1 MKARACRSGF
11 TVVECLITLAVLSI
25 LHALAFPSFSFL
37 RDRALQL
44 HTVDQLETAVAAAR
58 HLSVNNETTVT
69 LCGRSG
75 PPSPVALQ
83 VADFPRCGEDYAQG
97 VSIWVLETFGWRLYR
112 VWEWEQRTVTNRSGS
127 RLVSEHVVFSERG
140 LAHRNMT
147 WSTCANGANLSLVL
161 NRVGRPSRRMG
172 WGSC

>member
-1 MKARACRSGF
+1 MKARAYRSGF

-25 LHALAFPSFSFL
+25 LHALALPSLSFL

-44 HTVDQLETAVAAAR
+44 HTVNQLETAVAAAR
-58 HLSVNNETTVT
+58 HLSVNNGTTVT
-69 LCGRSG
+69 LCGGSG
-75 PPSPVALQ
+75 PPGSVALQ
-83 VADFPRCGEDYAQG
+83 VTDFPRCGEDYVKG

-127 RLVSEHVVFSERG
+127 RLVSEHVIFSERG

-147 WSTCANGANLSLVL
+147 WSTCASGANLSLVL

>member
-1 MKARACRSGF
+1 MKARAYRSGF

-25 LHALAFPSFSFL
+25 LHALALPSLSFL

-58 HLSVNNETTVT
+58 HLSVNNGTTVT
-69 LCGRSG
+69 LCGWSG
-75 PPSPVALQ
+75 PPGSVALQ
-83 VADFPRCGEDYAQG
+83 VTDFPRCGEDYAQG
-97 VSIWVLETFGWRLYR
+97 VSIWVLETLGWRLYR

>member
-1 MKARACRSGF
+1 MKARAYRSGF
-11 TVVECLITLAVLSI
+11 TVVECVITLAVLSI
-25 LHALAFPSFSFL
+25 LHALAMPSLSFL

-58 HLSVNNETTVT
+58 HLSVNNGTTVT
-69 LCGRSG
+69 LCGWSG
-75 PPSPVALQ
+75 PPGSVALQ
-83 VADFPRCGEDYAQG
+83 VTDFPRCGEDYAKG

>member
-1 MKARACRSGF
+1 MKARAYRSGF

-25 LHALAFPSFSFL
+25 LQALALPSLSFL

-58 HLSVNNETTVT
+58 HFSVNNGTTVT
-69 LCGRSG
+69 LCGWSG
-75 PPSPVALQ
+75 PPGSVALQ
-83 VADFPRCGEDYAQG
+83 ATDFPRCGEDYAKG

>member
-1 MKARACRSGF
+1 MKARAYWFGF

-25 LHALAFPSFSFL
+25 LQALAMPSLSFL

-58 HLSVNNETTVT
+58 HLSVNNGTTVT
-69 LCGRSG
+69 LCGWSG
-75 PPSPVALQ
+75 PPGSVALQ
-83 VADFPRCGEDYAQG
+83 VTDFPRCGEDYAQG
-97 VSIWVLETFGWRLYR
+97 VSIWVLETLGWRLYR
-112 VWEWEQRTVTNRSGS
+112 VWEWEQRTVTNRSGN

-140 LAHRNMT
+140 LAYRNMT

-161 NRVGRPSRRMG
+161 NRVGRPSRRPG

>member
-1 MKARACRSGF
+1 M
-11 TVVECLITLAVLSI
+11 TLAVLSI
-25 LHALAFPSFSFL
+25 LHALAMPSLSFL

-58 HLSVNNETTVT
+58 HLSVNNGTTVT
-69 LCGRSG
+69 LCGWSG
-75 PPSPVALQ
+75 PPGSVALQ
-83 VADFPRCGEDYAQG
+83 VTDFPRCGEDYAKG

>member
-1 MKARACRSGF
+1 M
-11 TVVECLITLAVLSI
+11 ECLITLAVLSI
-25 LHALAFPSFSFL
+25 LQALALPSLSFL

-58 HLSVNNETTVT
+58 HLSVNNGTTVT
-69 LCGRSG
+69 LCGWSG
-75 PPSPVALQ
+75 PPGSVALQ
-83 VADFPRCGEDYAQG
+83 VTDFPRCGEDYAKG

>member
-1 MKARACRSGF
+1 M
-11 TVVECLITLAVLSI
+11 ECLITLAVLSI
-25 LHALAFPSFSFL
+25 LQALALPSLSFL

-58 HLSVNNETTVT
+58 HLSVNNGTTVT
-69 LCGRSG
+69 PCGWSG
-75 PPSPVALQ
+75 PPGSVALQ
-83 VADFPRCGEDYAQG
+83 VTDFPRCGEDYAKG

-161 NRVGRPSRRMG
+161 NRVGRRSRRMG

>member
-1 MKARACRSGF
+1 MKARAYRSGF

-25 LHALAFPSFSFL
+25 LHALALPSLSFL

-58 HLSVNNETTVT
+58 HLSVNNGTTVT
-69 LCGRSG
+69 LCGWSG
-75 PPSPVALQ
+75 PPGSVALQ
-83 VADFPRCGEDYAQG
+83 VTDFPRCGEDYAKG

>member
-1 MKARACRSGF
+1 MKARAYRSGF
-11 TVVECLITLAVLSI
+11 TVVECVITLAVLSI
-25 LHALAFPSFSFL
+25 LHALAMPSLSFL

-58 HLSVNNETTVT
+58 HLSVYNGTTVT
-69 LCGRSG
+69 LCGWSG
-75 PPSPVALQ
+75 PPGSVALQ
-83 VADFPRCGEDYAQG
+83 VTDFPRCGEDYAKG

>member
-25 LHALAFPSFSFL
+25 LQALALPSLSFL

-58 HLSVNNETTVT
+58 HLSVNNGTTVT
-69 LCGRSG
+69 LCGWSG
-75 PPSPVALQ
+75 PPGSVALQ
-83 VADFPRCGEDYAQG
+83 VTDFPRCGEDYAKG

>member
-1 MKARACRSGF
+1 MKARAYRSGF

-25 LHALAFPSFSFL
+25 LHALALPSLSFL

-58 HLSVNNETTVT
+58 HLSVNNGTTVT
-69 LCGRSG
+69 LCGWSG
-75 PPSPVALQ
+75 PPGSVALQ
-83 VADFPRCGEDYAQG
+83 VTDFPRCGEDYVKG
-97 VSIWVLETFGWRLYR
+97 VSIWVLEKFGWRLYR

-127 RLVSEHVVFSERG
+127 RLVSEHVVFAKRG

>member
-1 MKARACRSGF
+1 M
-11 TVVECLITLAVLSI
+11 ECLITLAVLSI
-25 LHALAFPSFSFL
+25 LHALALPSLSFL

-58 HLSVNNETTVT
+58 HLSVNNGTTVT
-69 LCGRSG
+69 LCGWSG
-75 PPSPVALQ
+75 PPGSVALQ
-83 VADFPRCGEDYAQG
+83 VTDFPRCGEDYAKG

>member
-1 MKARACRSGF
+1 MKARAYRSGF
-11 TVVECLITLAVLSI
+11 TVVECVITLAVLSI
-25 LHALAFPSFSFL
+25 LHALAMPSLSFL

-58 HLSVNNETTVT
+58 HLSVNNGTTVT
-69 LCGRSG
+69 LCGWSG
-75 PPSPVALQ
+75 PPGSVPLQ
-83 VADFPRCGEDYAQG
+83 VTDFPRCGEDYAKG

>member
-1 MKARACRSGF
+1 MKARAYRSGF

-25 LHALAFPSFSFL
+25 LHALALPSLSFL

-58 HLSVNNETTVT
+58 HLSVNNGTTVT
-69 LCGRSG
+69 LCGWSG
-75 PPSPVALQ
+75 PLGSVALQ
-83 VADFPRCGEDYAQG
+83 VTDFPRCGEDYAKG